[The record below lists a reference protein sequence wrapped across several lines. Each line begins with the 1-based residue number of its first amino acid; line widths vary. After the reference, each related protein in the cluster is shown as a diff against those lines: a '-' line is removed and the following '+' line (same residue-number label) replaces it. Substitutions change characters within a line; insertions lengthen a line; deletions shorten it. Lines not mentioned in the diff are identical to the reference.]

1 VLLDEML
8 VDENWAAAGGQTKY
22 EWSFS
27 CRTEGLDAFCKAWT
41 LVTCLM
47 RKGAA
52 VVCTNDVVRNVLACS
67 LRIVANDQPHNE
79 VSCMNGLMIGDIP
92 R

>member
-1 VLLDEML
+1 MPLDKVL

-27 CRTEGLDAFCKAWT
+27 CRTEGLDAFYYAWT
-41 LVTCLM
+41 LMTCLLC
-47 RKGAA
+47 KGAA
-52 VVCTNDVVRNVLACS
+52 GVCTNDVVRNVLACS
-67 LRIVANDQPHNE
+67 LRIVANNQPPISGKRTVE
-79 VSCMNGLMIGDIP
+79 Y